1 VRINKLLLKTM
12 TRWQHL
18 SAALLCAFIGWQ
30 ANTASAQTASCS
42 APGKDGPTFSQPS
55 YYPGNAT
62 ATAGSTNIT
71 LGTLR
76 PAGGTNLPANSGT
89 PGTTALSPGD
99 LVMIIQMQDAQYNNS
114 ETIAYGDGT
123 TGRGWTNLNNSGKY
137 EFRRVVSFIGGNL
150 VIDQG
155 LANTYTRAAP
165 SAGTGTAENGNRR
178 FQVIRV
184 PQFST
189 LTMPAGTTAPPAW
202 NGETGGVWVVDV
214 AGNLNMNGATI
225 DASSLGFRGAGGWPN
240 YVIPGSSNYAN
251 TVPFETTIDAYCTSV
266 ANLPVVVPALT
277 GNVGAAKGEG
287 IAGTPRLIRRQA
299 ITDSTTYET
308 PFAYQDL
315 GAADVGYAAGR
326 FLARGAPGN
335 AGGGGTQHNAGGGG
349 GSNVGLGGI
358 GGNSFAFYS
367 ATNTGA
373 CVTLTANF
381 FACGGD
387 GARAVGGL
395 GGATLAA
402 NINNLIMGGGGGAG
416 DNNNA
421 CDNPTVPQAAAGNG
435 GGIIFIRASTIS
447 GNGTLLANGQ
457 NALPGG
463 RDAAGG
469 GGAGGTVVVL
479 TKTNAPALTIQA
491 NGGEGGNTAYSGS
504 GGVPLVLLR
513 ANETQGPGGGGGG
526 GAVIRTDNITGF
538 TSSTFNGGA
547 SGRVFPVNGSQAT
560 ISNGYGTSAGGGAPG
575 VVPFTPTLFS
585 QDNNCLP
592 QLQVNKVTTTPVVAF
607 PDRNTAQYVISLAN
621 TGPGTAIGAT
631 LSDILPVPFQYAA
644 ATAPNNVIG
653 LTYAGNAL
661 GPTNPTTGTGNTTL
675 VVGTPGSNTTTTSF
689 LLPPNTTVTFT
700 VTVVVNGGGVTPTL
714 NFPFQNSATVGY
726 LDPFRTTT
734 TTQVSPGSAYTGTTT
749 VAGGNNYASGSS
761 TQEDVRVLGSVNLA
775 ITKTDGIGT
784 VVAGGTTAYTIT
796 VANFG
801 SFPANSATLKDPTAA
816 GLACTAVTCQA
827 FGTAVCPAPA
837 LVTIA
842 ALQGA
847 GIDIPLLPPTPLAT
861 PAANR
866 VEFRVACNVTATG
879 Q

>member
-1 VRINKLLLKTM
+1 M
-12 TRWQHL
+12 L
-18 SAALLCAFIGWQ
+18 SFVSKVVVGLSWLGLVLVSPLAG
-30 ANTASAQTASCS
+30 AQTASCS
-42 APGKDGPTFSQPS
+42 APGKDGITFSQPS

-62 ATAGSTNIT
+62 ATTGSTNIT

-76 PAGGTNLPANSGT
+76 AAGGTNLPANSGT

-99 LVMIIQMQDAQYNNS
+99 LVLIIQMQDAQYNNS
-114 ETIAYGDGT
+114 ETIAYGDSS

-137 EFRRVVSFIGGNL
+137 EFRRVVSFVGGNL

-165 SAGTGTAENGNRR
+165 STGTGSTENGNRR

-189 LTMPAGTTAPPAW
+189 LTMPAGTTSPPAW

-214 AGNLNMNGATI
+214 AGNLNMNNATV

-240 YVIPGSSNYAN
+240 YPLISAQVAYAN
-251 TVPFETTIDAYCTSV
+251 TRTFETTVNPFCSTSYDAITTTAGVY
-266 ANLPVVVPALT
+266 A
-277 GNVGAAKGEG
+277 NVGASKGEG
-287 IAGTPRLIRRQA
+287 IAGTPRLVRRQA
-299 ITDSTTYET
+299 TTDSATYET

-315 GAADVGYAAGR
+315 GAGNVGYAAGS

-349 GSNVGLGGI
+349 GSNVGQGGV
-358 GGNSFAFYS
+358 GGNTFAFYS

-373 CVTLTANF
+373 CVTLTTGF
-381 FACGGD
+381 FGCGGD
-387 GARAVGGL
+387 GARPMGGL
-395 GGATLAA
+395 GGGTLAA
-402 NINNLIMGGGGGAG
+402 SINTLIFGGGGGAG
-416 DNNNA
+416 DINNA
-421 CDNPTVPQAAAGNG
+421 CDAPTLPQAAGGNG
-435 GGIIFIRASTIS
+435 GGLIFIRAGTIS

-479 TKTNAPALTIQA
+479 TNTNAPTLTIQA

-504 GGVPLVLLR
+504 GGVPVNALR
-513 ANETQGPGGGGGG
+513 AGETQGPGGGGGG
-526 GAVIRTDNITGF
+526 GAVIRSSNITGF
-538 TSSTFNGGA
+538 TSSTFSGGA
-547 SGRVFPVNGSQAT
+547 SGRVFPVTGSQTT

-575 VVPFTPTLFS
+575 VVPFAPTS
-585 QDNNCLP
+585 QSIDSNCLP
-592 QLQVNKVTTTPVVAF
+592 QLRVNKVTTTPVVAF

-621 TGPGTAIGAT
+621 TGPGTAVGAT

-644 ATAPNNVIG
+644 ATAPNNIIG

-661 GPTNPTTGTGNTTL
+661 GPASPTTGTGNTTL
-675 VVGTPGSNTTTTSF
+675 LVGTPGSSTTTTSF
-689 LLPPNTTVTFT
+689 LLPPNTTVTLT

-714 NFPFQNSATVGY
+714 NFPFQNSATVSY
-726 LDPFRTTT
+726 LDPFRTAATT
-734 TTQVSPGSAYTGTTT
+734 TLAPGTPYTGTTT
-749 VAGGNNYASGSS
+749 LAGGNNYASGSS
-761 TQEDVRVLGSVNLA
+761 AQEDVRVLGSVNLA
-775 ITKTDGIGT
+775 ITKTDGLGT

-796 VANFG
+796 LANFG
-801 SFPANSATLKDPTAA
+801 SFPANSATLKDPSAA

-837 LVTIA
+837 ALTIA

>member
-1 VRINKLLLKTM
+1 MISWKNCFKIVLFALAGL
-12 TRWQHL
+12 HVSL
-18 SAALLCAFIGWQ
+18 SH
-30 ANTASAQTASCS
+30 AQVASCA
-42 APGKDGPTFSQPS
+42 APGKDGITLSAPS

-71 LGTLR
+71 LGTIR
-76 PAGGTNLPANSGT
+76 ASGGTNLPANSGT
-89 PGTTALSPGD
+89 PGTAALSPGD

-114 ETIAYGDGT
+114 ETIAYGDSS

-137 EFRRVVSFIGGNL
+137 EFRRVVSFTGGNL

-165 SAGTGTAENGNRR
+165 SAGTGASENGNRR
-178 FQVIRV
+178 FQVVRV

-189 LTMPAGTTAPPAW
+189 LTMPAGTTSPPAW
-202 NGETGGVWVVDV
+202 DGETGGVWVVDV
-214 AGNLNMNGATI
+214 AGSLNMNSATV

-240 YVIPGSSNYAN
+240 YPQNGNVAYAN
-251 TVPFETTIDAYCTSV
+251 TRTFETTVNPFCPSNYDNITTTVGVYA
-266 ANLPVVVPALT
+266 
-277 GNVGAAKGEG
+277 NVGASKGEG

-299 ITDSTTYET
+299 TTDSATYET

-315 GAADVGYAAGR
+315 GASNVGYANGA

-349 GSNVGLGGI
+349 GSNVGQGGV

-367 ATNTGA
+367 ATNTGS
-373 CVTLTANF
+373 CVTLTTGF
-381 FACGGD
+381 FGCGGD

-395 GGATLAA
+395 GGGTLAA

-416 DNNNA
+416 DSNNA
-421 CDNPTVPQAAAGNG
+421 CDNPTTPQAAAGNG
-435 GGIIFIRASTIS
+435 GGIIFIRAGTIS

-479 TKTNAPALTIQA
+479 TNTNAPALTIQA

-504 GGVPLVLLR
+504 GGVPDTLLR

-526 GAVIRTDNITGF
+526 GAVIRSSNITGF
-538 TSSTFNGGA
+538 TSSTFAGGA
-547 SGRVFPVNGSQAT
+547 SGRVFPVSGSQTT

-575 VVPFTPTLFS
+575 VVPFVPTS
-585 QDNNCLP
+585 QSIDTNCLP
-592 QLQVNKVTTTPVVAF
+592 QLQVNKRTTTPVVAF
-607 PDRNTAQYVISLAN
+607 PDRNTAQYVISIAN
-621 TGPGTAIGAT
+621 TGPGTAVGAT
-631 LSDILPVPFQYAA
+631 LNDILPVPFQYAA

-661 GPTNPTTGTGNTTL
+661 GPADPTTGTGNTTL
-675 VVGTPGSNTTTTSF
+675 LVGTPGSNTAANSF

-700 VTVVVNGGGVTPTL
+700 VTVVVNGGGATPTL

-726 LDPFRTTT
+726 LDPFRTVTT
-734 TTQVSPGSAYTGTTT
+734 AQVTPGTVYAGTTT
-749 VAGGNNYASGSS
+749 LAGGSNYNSASSP
-761 TQEDVRVLGSVNLA
+761 QEDVRVLGSVNLQ
-775 ITKTDGIGT
+775 ITKTDGVT
-784 VVAGGTTAYTIT
+784 SLVAGGTTAYTIT
-796 VANFG
+796 IANFG
-801 SFPANSATLKDPTAA
+801 SFPANSATLKDPSAT

-837 LVTIA
+837 ALTIA
-842 ALQGA
+842 ALQGI
-847 GIDIPLLPPTPLAT
+847 GINIPLLPPTPLAT

-866 VEFRVACNVTATG
+866 VEFRIACNVTATG

>member
-1 VRINKLLLKTM
+1 MIRWKRLAAAFLCSLL
-12 TRWQHL
+12 
-18 SAALLCAFIGWQ
+18 GWQ
-30 ANTASAQTASCS
+30 ANVASAQTASCS
-42 APGKDGPTFSQPS
+42 APGKDGPAFSQPS

-71 LGTLR
+71 LGTIR
-76 PAGGTNLPANSGT
+76 TGAGVNEPANSGLG
-89 PGTTALSPGD
+89 GTTPLSPGD
-99 LVMIIQMQDAQYNNS
+99 LVMVIQMQDAQYNNG

-137 EFRRVVSFIGGNL
+137 EFRRVVSFTGGNL

-189 LTMPAGTTAPPAW
+189 LTMPTGTTSPPAW
-202 NGETGGVWVVDV
+202 NGETGGVWVIDV
-214 AGNLNMNGATI
+214 AGNLNMNGATV
-225 DASSLGFRGAGGWPN
+225 DTSSLGFRGAGGWPN
-240 YVIPGSSNYAN
+240 YPEIIGNVAYAN
-251 TVPFETTIDAYCTSV
+251 TRTFEVTVNPFCPSNYDTITTTAGVY
-266 ANLPVVVPALT
+266 ANA
-277 GNVGAAKGEG
+277 GASKGEG
-287 IAGTPRLIRRQA
+287 IAGTPRLIRRQDTTNSA
-299 ITDSTTYET
+299 TYET

-315 GAADVGYAAGR
+315 GAGNVGYAAGR

-349 GSNVGLGGI
+349 GSNVGLGGV
-358 GGNSFAFYS
+358 GGNTFSFYS
-367 ATNTGA
+367 ATNTGS

-381 FACGGD
+381 FGCGGD

-395 GGATLAA
+395 GGGTLPA

-416 DNNNA
+416 ESNNA
-421 CDNPTVPQAAAGNG
+421 CDNPLVPQAAGGNG
-435 GGIIFIRASTIS
+435 GGMIFIRAGTIS

-479 TKTNAPALTIQA
+479 TNTTVPALSIQA
-491 NGGEGGNTAYSGS
+491 NGGEGGNTAYAGS
-504 GGVPLVLLR
+504 GGVPTTFLR
-513 ANETQGPGGGGGG
+513 AGETQGPGGGGGG
-526 GAVIRTDNITGF
+526 GAVIRTSNITGF
-538 TSSTFNGGA
+538 TSFTFDGGA

-585 QDNNCLP
+585 QDSNCLP
-592 QLQVNKVTTTPVVAF
+592 QLQVSKVTTTPVVAF

-621 TGPGTAIGAT
+621 TGPGTAVGAT

-661 GPTNPTTGTGNTTL
+661 GPVNPTTGTGNTTL
-675 VVGTPGSNTTTTSF
+675 LVGTPGSNATTTSF

-700 VTVVVNGGGVTPTL
+700 VTVIVNGGGATPTL

-726 LDPFRTTT
+726 LDPFRTVA
-734 TTQVSPGSAYTGTTT
+734 TTQVTPGAVYTGTTT

-761 TQEDVRVLGSVNLA
+761 AQEDVRVLGSVNLA
-775 ITKTDGIGT
+775 ITKTDGVGS

-796 VANFG
+796 IVNFG
-801 SFPANSATLKDPTAA
+801 SFPANSATLKDPSAA
-816 GLACTAVTCQA
+816 GLSCTTVTCQA
-827 FGTAVCPAPA
+827 FGTALCPAPGA
-837 LVTIA
+837 VTIA
-842 ALQGA
+842 ALQGI
-847 GIDIPLLPPTPLAT
+847 GIDIPLLPPTALAA

-866 VEFRVACNVTATG
+866 VEFRVSCGVTATG